1 MEDALDDAELLA
13 SVSASVLLDFRSS
26 PFVTANPSVFLN
38 LDWVHLAHLRAF
50 LRDRRPAIASL
61 ASVPVK
67 TEASEASVPIRSA
80 VQVKLEDSGAGI
92 PLFQSTSASAA
103 IRTRRLLEDDIE
115 VFEILS
121 SSDELEV
128 EEVLKP
134 SGASSDPPEPS
145 APLESDSDAE
155 PEHSCPEI
163 LSDTVWYDTD
173 IKSKAIDGPAPINRQ
188 TKVMRVEYLDDV
200 PSNFPVPR
208 IPTAYILD
216 LRSPKFNFMSN
227 NTNELLCLD
236 TLILDKNQESW
247 ATSSGGGDHQPACLL
262 FDGTRVKCRRSR
274 HKCNGCYRCSEL
286 DVALVNVTRYEL
298 DPASRAQVISAGIAT
313 RMVAGDSP
321 EKLAATFYAVIHS

>member
-80 VQVKLEDSGAGI
+80 VQVKLEDFGAGI

-216 LRSPKFNFMSN
+216 LRNPKFNFMSN

-262 FDGTRVKCRRSR
+262 FDGTRV
-274 HKCNGCYRCSEL
+274 NEL
-286 DVALVNVTRYEL
+286 DVALGNVTRYEL

-321 EKLAATFYAVIHS
+321 EKLAATFYAVIHL